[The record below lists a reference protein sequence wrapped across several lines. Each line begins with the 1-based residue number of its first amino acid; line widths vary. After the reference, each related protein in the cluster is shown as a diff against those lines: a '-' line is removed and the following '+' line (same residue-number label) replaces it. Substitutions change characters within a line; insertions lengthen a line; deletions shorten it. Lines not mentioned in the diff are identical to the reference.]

1 MTLTHLESTAT
12 RLLRQV
18 VGGPWFLA
26 TCFLLAGVSSLF
38 AAYPVTVVAVP
49 AALLAPQRWRQV
61 AWACALGSATGA
73 TALVATLHHLGW
85 STVYAHFPELARNAS
100 WSNAVQWVQ
109 DHGWLALCAI
119 AASPLPQTPALLA
132 YSIVHPQLPT
142 VFFAIGLGKLL
153 KYGFVCWLASRF
165 PDHMAPGLLSL
176 LHHRWHRRRSG
187 RT

>member
-18 VGGPWFLA
+18 MDGPWFLT

-38 AAYPVTVVAVP
+38 AAYPVTAVAVP
-49 AALLAPQRWRQV
+49 AAMLRPKHWKLV
-61 AWACALGSATGA
+61 ACACALGSATGA
-73 TALVATLHHLGW
+73 TALVAAMHHLGW
-85 STVYAHFPELARNAS
+85 ATVYTYFPELTHHAS
-100 WSNAVQWVQ
+100 WSSAVQWVR
-109 DHGWLALCAI
+109 DYGWLALCAI

-132 YSIVHPQLPT
+132 
-142 VFFAIGLGKLL
+142 FAIVQPQWPAVFAAVGLGKLL

-176 LHHRWHRRRSG
+176 LHHHWHSKHSAG
-187 RT
+187 T